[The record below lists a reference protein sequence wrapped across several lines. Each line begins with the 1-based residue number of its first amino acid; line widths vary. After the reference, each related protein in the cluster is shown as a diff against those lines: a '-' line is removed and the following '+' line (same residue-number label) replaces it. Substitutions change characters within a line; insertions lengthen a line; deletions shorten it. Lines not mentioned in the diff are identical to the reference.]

1 MDNRPDETEPRLR
14 EDRRLLGRLLGDVV
28 REQAGAATFD
38 TVERIRQSAVGFHRA
53 AADRAGLE
61 AQLDALDIEQTLHVV
76 RAFSYFSM
84 LLNIAEDAHRE
95 EAGGPG
101 TFAHAL
107 ERVAEAGVGR
117 EALAAWFARARV
129 SPVLTAHPTEVQR
142 QSVLDCEREIARL
155 IAEAPGA
162 ARDAALEREIL
173 RLWLTSMLR
182 LSKLEVADEIANS
195 LAYFRLTFLEELPRL
210 YARLEAALGAA
221 RLPSFLS
228 IG

>member
-1 MDNRPDETEPRLR
+1 MMGSPMDNRPDEAEPRLR

-95 EAGGPG
+95 DAGGPG

-107 ERVAEAGVGR
+107 ARIAEAGVGR

-142 QSVLDCEREIARL
+142 QSVLDCERRIARL
-155 IAEAPGA
+155 IAQPAGEARLLPERQLERRGRRRSRCRWKGTRAGERRRAPPPAARTGA
-162 ARDAALEREIL
+162 AA
-173 RLWLTSMLR
+173 
-182 LSKLEVADEIANS
+182 
-195 LAYFRLTFLEELPRL
+195 PR
-210 YARLEAALGAA
+210 R
-221 RLPSFLS
+221 R
-228 IG
+228 